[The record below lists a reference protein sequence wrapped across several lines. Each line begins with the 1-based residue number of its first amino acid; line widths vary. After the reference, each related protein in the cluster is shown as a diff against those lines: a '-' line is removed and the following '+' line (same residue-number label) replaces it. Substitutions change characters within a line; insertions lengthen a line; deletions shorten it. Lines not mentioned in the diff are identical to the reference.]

1 MKKLSLKTILFLT
14 TIVVALIFSS
24 SSILASAGCVPV
36 YGGGVSCPRPAEMLL
51 DKTVRNPATGV
62 YVDNILPTDNT
73 NYLPGS
79 IVPFHLKVQN
89 SGDETLSLVTV
100 TDSIPSFTDYSSID
114 GGAENPSYDTN
125 SRKLTFTVSNLAG
138 NTSRTL
144 TLNLRVVSEAA
155 LPANKTLI
163 CPINIVDGVSSNNGT
178 DHDESQFCVQ
188 RAVEVPQVPKA
199 GPENWILVFSGLTAV
214 FIIGKKLRHISA
226 RNLPACNALC
236 SNAGRKFGI

>member
-1 MKKLSLKTILFLT
+1 MKKLSLKPFFLLPQIVAALLFST
-14 TIVVALIFSS
+14 ST
-24 SSILASAGCVPV
+24 ILASAGCVPV

-51 DKTVRNPATGV
+51 DKSVRNPATGV

-73 NYLPGS
+73 NYFPGA

-114 GGAENPSYDTN
+114 GAENPSYDSN

-163 CPINIVDGVSSNNGT
+163 CPINIVDAVSSNNGT

-188 RAVEVPQVPKA
+188 KNVEVVQVPKA
-199 GPENWILVFSGLTAV
+199 GPENWIIVFGGLSAV
-214 FIIGKKLRHISA
+214 YIVGKKLRHFSKV
-226 RNLPACNALC
+226 NL
-236 SNAGRKFGI
+236 KFGI

>member
-1 MKKLSLKTILFLT
+1 MFL
-14 TIVVALIFSS
+14 VFSS
-24 SSILASAGCVPV
+24 SQISASAGCVPV
-36 YGGGVSCPRPAEMLL
+36 YGGGVSCPRPAEVLL
-51 DKTVRNPATGV
+51 NKTVRNPATGV

-73 NYLPGS
+73 NYLPGA
-79 IVPFHLKVQN
+79 IVPFHIKVQN

-114 GGAENPSYDTN
+114 GAENPSYDTN

-155 LPANKTLI
+155 FPENKTLV
-163 CPINIVDGVSSNNGT
+163 CPINIVDAVSSNNGT

-199 GPENWILVFSGLTAV
+199 GPENWILIFSGLTLTY
-214 FIIGKKLRHISA
+214 FLGKKLRGFSLIKLESK
-226 RNLPACNALC
+226 
-236 SNAGRKFGI
+236 S